1 MSDRKTTTELL
12 GEILKRTRLTGLGK
26 YAASEVTLDY
36 GSSNQKRVDFVQFK
50 PTQTF
55 TVSGI
60 EQGSF
65 IFYEIKSCK
74 ADIYSG
80 NGLNFYGDQNYLVM
94 DMETWKSFMEDFQRR
109 STKFMDWYK
118 EGHPDGMSNIGII
131 VAKPAG
137 RDAYDELQ
145 DPTELTEDNC
155 KDFELEVI
163 IPSRVMPRRRSVT
176 ELLFCMLRSGL

>member
-12 GEILKRTRLTGLGK
+12 SEILKRTRLTGLGK

-65 IFYEIKSCK
+65 IFYEVKSCK

-80 NGLNFYGDQNYLVM
+80 NGLNFYGDQNYIVM
-94 DMETWKSFMEDFQRR
+94 DMETWKSFMEDFQQR
-109 STKFMDWYK
+109 STKFMDWYT
-118 EGHPDGMSNIGII
+118 EGHPDGMHNIGIM

-137 RDAYDELQ
+137 RDAYDELL
-145 DPTELTEDNC
+145 DPTELTEENYN
-155 KDFELEVI
+155 DFELEVI
-163 IPSRVMPRRRSVT
+163 IPSRTQPRKRSVA

>member
-65 IFYEIKSCK
+65 IFYEVKSCK
-74 ADIYSG
+74 EDIYSG

-94 DMETWKSFMEDFQRR
+94 DMKTWKL
-109 STKFMDWYK
+109 FMDDFSNRSREFLNWYQ
-118 EGHPDGMSNIGII
+118 ENNPDGMRNIGVM
-131 VAKPAG
+131 VAKPIG

-145 DPTELTEDNC
+145 DPTELTRDNYN
-155 KDFELEVI
+155 DFELKVI
-163 IPSRVMPRRRSVT
+163 IPSRYMPRTRSVT